1 MLRLTL
7 VIVLTPL
14 LLNACSTKAKYACGV
29 PNGVGCQSI
38 SRVYENSQTSI
49 GSTVGGSTVGGS
61 KVGRSMAAPAA
72 VNSSLKKGPHRKPM
86 PLPSKREVEQSVVNV
101 EAGAPLYIPPR
112 RVRIWVSQ
120 WVDKQNVLHDETY
133 LYMID
138 GEGRWSYAR

>member
-1 MLRLTL
+1 MLRLTFIIL
-7 VIVLTPL
+7 MTPL

-38 SRVYENSQTSI
+38 SRVYENSQT
-49 GSTVGGSTVGGS
+49 GG
-61 KVGRSMAAPAA
+61 SMAAPAA
-72 VNSSLKKGPHRKPM
+72 VNASLKKGHHRKPM
-86 PLPSKREVEQSVVNV
+86 PLPSKRETEQTVVNV

-112 RVRIWVSQ
+112 RVRIWISQ

-138 GEGRWSYAR
+138 GEGRWSYGR

>member
-1 MLRLTL
+1 MLRLTFIIL
-7 VIVLTPL
+7 MTPL

-38 SRVYENSQTSI
+38 SRVYENSQMSI
-49 GSTVGGSTVGGS
+49 ESTVGG
-61 KVGRSMAAPAA
+61 SMAAPAA

-86 PLPSKREVEQSVVNV
+86 PLPSKREAEQSVVNV